1 MSLYQFGPFELDAE
15 QLLLSVAG
23 VPVALGPKV
32 VETLL
37 ALLEHP
43 GEVLSK
49 SALLDRVWPDG
60 FVEEANLAQ
69 NIYVLRKTLR
79 AHWDADAI
87 ATVSRRGYRFV
98 GEVRLVERAP
108 SAPIAAAAVQAAGVP
123 RRSALRRWG
132 GAAAALAAT
141 IVLAFFAISSNT
153 SAHLAGGSALSPKGA
168 RLYAIGRYY
177 WNQRTEAGVTKSL
190 AYFTQVVDT
199 DPRDARGYAALADA
213 NAIMADYGYGSL
225 KSPVYMERAHAY
237 AQKALA
243 LDADSAEAYAV
254 LGMIDS
260 EMMSEKV
267 LGRKAAAARTARGI
281 AELRRSIALDAS
293 YGPAHEWYGIAL
305 LEGGRAHDALR
316 ELQAAANLDPLSIS
330 TTAWLSSAAYLDRQ
344 YDEAIAYAHQAID
357 LAPSRPDV
365 WQNLGLSYEARGDRA
380 LAIATYKIYATKCAS
395 CATQASAL
403 LAHAYAVQHEMPLA
417 RAALA
422 KAQADP
428 NAPPSDIATALA
440 AFGERTSAFVW
451 LRRMHG
457 YPHALIALDP
467 RLDVLRQDARFRDF
481 VQSPA

>member
-15 QLLLSVAG
+15 QLLLSVG
-23 VPVALGPKV
+23 DIPVALGPKV

-49 SALLDRVWPDG
+49 TALLDRVWPDG

-87 ATVSRRGYRFV
+87 LTVSRRGYRFV
-98 GEVRLVERAP
+98 GDVRLTERRH
-108 SAPIAAAAVQAAGVP
+108 SAPAPAPATAASPRSRTRRWIGVAAG
-123 RRSALRRWG
+123 
-132 GAAAALAAT
+132 LAASV
-141 IVLAFFAISSNT
+141 VLAVFAISTNT
-153 SAHLAGGSALSPKGA
+153 SARQTGDATLSPKGA

-177 WNQRTEAGVTKSL
+177 WNQRSASGVVKSL

-213 NAIMADYGYGSL
+213 NAIMANYGYGSL
-225 KSPVYMERAHAY
+225 KSPVYYERAHAY

-243 LDADSAEAYAV
+243 LDANSAEAYAV
-254 LGMIDS
+254 LGMIDTDL
-260 EMMSEKV
+260 MTEK
-267 LGRKAAAARTARGI
+267 GETRASAAARGARGV
-281 AELRRSIALDAS
+281 AELRRSIALDPS

-305 LEGGRAHDALR
+305 LEGGRAHDALH

-428 NAPPSDIATALA
+428 NAPPSDIATALV
-440 AFGERTSAFVW
+440 AFGERASAFVW

-467 RLDVLRQDARFRDF
+467 RLDVIRKDSRFRDF

>member
-15 QLLLSVAG
+15 QLLLSVG
-23 VPVALGPKV
+23 DVPVALGPKV

-49 SALLDRVWPDG
+49 TALLDRVWPDG

-87 ATVSRRGYRFV
+87 VTVSRRGYRFV
-98 GEVRLVERAP
+98 GEVRLAERPPSVPLAAP
-108 SAPIAAAAVQAAGVP
+108 AGAASVAP
-123 RRSALRRWG
+123 RSNARRWIG
-132 GAAAALAAT
+132 IAAALAAT
-141 IVLAFFAISSNT
+141 VVLAGFTISSNT
-153 SAHLAGGSALSPKGA
+153 SAHASDVALSPKGA

-177 WNQRTEAGVTKSL
+177 WNQRSEPGVTKSL

-199 DPRDARGYAALADA
+199 DPRDARGYAGLADA
-213 NAIMADYGYGSL
+213 NAIMANYGYGPL
-225 KSPVYMERAHAY
+225 KSPVYYERAHAY

-243 LDADSAEAYAV
+243 LDANSAEAYAV
-254 LGMIDS
+254 LGMIDTDS
-260 EMMSEKV
+260 MTEK
-267 LGRKAAAARTARGI
+267 GETRASAAARAARGVS
-281 AELRRSIALDAS
+281 ELRRSIALDPS

-380 LAIATYKIYATKCAS
+380 LAIATYKIYATKCSS
-395 CATQASAL
+395 CATQAAAL
-403 LAHAYAVQHEMPLA
+403 LAHAYAVQHDMPLA

-422 KAQADP
+422 RAQADP

-440 AFGERTSAFVW
+440 AFGERASAFVW
-451 LRRMHG
+451 LSRMHG

-467 RLDVLRQDARFRDF
+467 RLDVLRQDSRFRAF

>member
-1 MSLYQFGPFELDAE
+1 MSLYQFGPFALDAE
-15 QLLLSVAG
+15 QLLLSVG
-23 VPVALGPKV
+23 DVPVALGPKV

-49 SALLDRVWPDG
+49 TALLDRVWPDG

-87 ATVSRRGYRFV
+87 MTVSRRGYRFV
-98 GEVRLVERAP
+98 GEVRLAERP
-108 SAPIAAAAVQAAGVP
+108 HSAPIAAPVTAASVAA
-123 RRSALRRWG
+123 RSNVRRWIG
-132 GAAAALAAT
+132 IAAALAAT
-141 IVLAFFAISSNT
+141 VVLAGFTISSNT
-153 SAHLAGGSALSPKGA
+153 SAHASGDGALSPKGA

-177 WNQRTEAGVTKSL
+177 WNQRTEPGVTKSL

-213 NAIMADYGYGSL
+213 NAIMANYGYGSL
-225 KSPVYMERAHAY
+225 KSPVYYERAHAY

-243 LDADSAEAYAV
+243 LDANSAEAYAV
-254 LGMIDS
+254 LGMIDTDS
-260 EMMSEKV
+260 MTEK
-267 LGRKAAAARTARGI
+267 GETRASAAARAARGV
-281 AELRRSIALDAS
+281 AELRRSIALDPS

-380 LAIATYKIYATKCAS
+380 LAIATYKIYATKCSS

-440 AFGERTSAFVW
+440 AFGERASAFVW

-467 RLDVLRQDARFRDF
+467 RLDVLRQDSRFRDF